1 MFEGLVAKILNKYL
15 SEYIDAVDYNNLKI
29 GLNLFTVSGSFEL
42 KNVKIK
48 PSALVSFKVI

>member
-1 MFEGLVAKILNKYL
+1 MFETIVASFLNKYL

-29 GLNLFTVSGSFEL
+29 GLDLFSVSGSFEL

-48 PSALVSFKVI
+48 PSALVSE